1 MSQNSINLL
10 VGLNEFIQYD
20 NELKQKYPQIYYCL
34 PKGIATIMDCLM
46 CSFMLEEHEM
56 GVYLEECVNVLDYCL
71 SEEDISNSVM
81 CENLEKATAHLYS
94 YEFYEFLSRIYIRL
108 DEKIKN
114 LLLTN
119 EFMVIDY
126 NTLNRVNK
134 IFIKVN
140 Y

>member
-46 CSFMLEEHEM
+46 CSLMLEVHEM
-56 GVYLEECVNVLDYCL
+56 SIYLEECVNALDFCL

-81 CENLEKATAHLYS
+81 CEHLEKANAHLYS
-94 YEFYEFLSRIYIRL
+94 YEFYEFLSRIYTGL
-108 DEKIKN
+108 DEKIKS
-114 LLLTN
+114 LLLSK
-119 EFMVIDY
+119 EYMIIDY

-134 IFIKVN
+134 ILIKVS